1 MNKVMPSTPQVELN
15 RIIRDNRV
23 DEYPSRNLALGMRPL
38 EFGPGTSGWL
48 WGGSPAEH
56 HQSVRNNARRLSRGV
71 HRRDLSTAIGSVLE
85 EGEWAVTAEL
95 KLSYLR
101 AAPPRRLTGR
111 GRVIRRTR
119 AIAFMDAEIRDA
131 DGALAVAASST
142 WAISRFK
149 T

>member
-1 MNKVMPSTPQVELN
+1 MNKDKSSTPQVELN
-15 RIIRDNRV
+15 RIIRENRV
-23 DEYPSRNLALGMRPL
+23 DDYPSTNLALGMRPL

-48 WGGSPAEH
+48 WEIPPENTINPFGTMQGGYLA
-56 HQSVRNNARRLSRGV
+56 VFD
-71 HRRDLSTAIGSVLE
+71 RRDPIDRDRLGAGRGRMGGYGGTQAELPARG
-85 EGEWAVTAEL
+85 AAATAE
-95 KLSYLR
+95 
-101 AAPPRRLTGR
+101 GR

-131 DGALAVAASST
+131 DGELAVAASST